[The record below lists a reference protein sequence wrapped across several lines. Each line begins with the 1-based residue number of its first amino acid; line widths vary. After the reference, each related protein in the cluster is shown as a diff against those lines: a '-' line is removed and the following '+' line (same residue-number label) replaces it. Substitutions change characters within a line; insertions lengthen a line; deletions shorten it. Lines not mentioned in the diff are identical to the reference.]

1 MQTATTSVAR
11 VGGDEFAIIQ
21 TNPGNEERIKK
32 FAKRILLLL
41 QKPIQEKEFKFHID
55 ATIGIS
61 LYTQEIEN
69 GEQFLRSATI
79 ALHEAKDWLSP
90 LCFIIRIQTRNY
102 MKILSLKMNCVNRL
116 MQMSLCFTISH
127 K

>member
-1 MQTATTSVAR
+1 MVAR

-21 TNPGNEERIKK
+21 TNPGDEERIKE

-41 QKPIQEKEFKFHID
+41 QKPIQEKDFKFHID

-61 LYTQEIEN
+61 QYTQEIEN

-79 ALHEAKDWLSP
+79 ALHEAKRLAHP
-90 LCFIIRIQTRNY
+90 MRFIIKIQTRNY
-102 MKILSLKMNCVNRL
+102 MKILSLKMNCVNR
-116 MQMSLCFTISH
+116 
-127 K
+127 